1 MATRQLPL
9 VSLVV
14 ATRNEARHLP
24 ALLESLA
31 ASEYPVERIEVL
43 IVDGEST
50 DGTREVAQ
58 GYVSRLPGL
67 RIVPNPQRITPAA
80 FNRGIEA
87 SHGDYVGLVSGHS
100 TLSPSYVAETVAAF
114 ERLGAEADCIGGV
127 YTNVGEGFW
136 GEVIARLISSPAVV
150 GNAKFRFSQQEQR
163 VDTVT
168 GTYRRE
174 VYGRIGLYDERL
186 LRNQDNEFNARLRRA
201 GGTIFLVPRIRM
213 AYQVR
218 GTLRGALTQFFRN
231 GKWTIYTQLLHPYA
245 MSVRHFV
252 PLGFVV
258 GGAGVV
264 ALAVAL
270 GTPWVAVVPAALYGA
285 VVLRG
290 ASGHGFAP
298 RQLAAAVIAQPLLH
312 FAYGIG
318 SLVGIV
324 TSPRFLARSRGY
336 TPPRSGAS
344 LGAHADVALTDSS
357 REG

>member
-1 MATRQLPL
+1 MSTGQLPL
-9 VSLVV
+9 VSLVI
-14 ATRNEARHLP
+14 ATRNEARYLP
-24 ALLESLA
+24 ALLDSLA
-31 ASEYPVERIEVL
+31 ASEYPVERLEVL

-58 GYVSRLPGL
+58 GYLPRLPGL
-67 RIVPNPQRITPAA
+67 RVIANPQRITPAA

-100 TLSPSYVAETVAAF
+100 TLGPSYVAETVAAF
-114 ERLGAEADCIGGV
+114 ERLGADADCVGGT
-127 YTNVGEGFW
+127 YANVGEGFW
-136 GEVIARLISSPAVV
+136 GEVIAQLISSPAVV
-150 GNAKFRFSQQEQR
+150 GDAKFRFSQQEQR

-174 VYGRIGLYDERL
+174 VFDRIGLYDERL

-201 GGTIFLVPRIRM
+201 GGKIFLVPRIRM

-245 MSVRHFV
+245 MSPRHFV

-258 GGAGVV
+258 GGAGVI

-270 GTPWVAVVPAALYGA
+270 RNPWVALVPAALYGA

-290 ASGHGFAP
+290 ASGHGFSP
-298 RQLAAAVIAQPLLH
+298 RQLGAAVVAQPLLH
-312 FAYGIG
+312 LAYGIG
-318 SLVGIV
+318 SLVGIA

-336 TPPRSGAS
+336 MPRTRTALSAS
-344 LGAHADVALTDSS
+344 ADVVLTDSS